1 MRIDRKTIA
10 AGVGAAGL
18 LGLGLYL
25 AVPAAADDP
34 SPSSS
39 PSARPHHWD
48 KGHPEQG
55 RPENGRPGQPH
66 RWGRGG
72 FRGGG
77 GLGGV
82 HGEATVRRKDG
93 FHLAVW
99 QRGKI
104 TAVSGTTLTVRSD
117 DGVSW
122 TWTTNDKTFVRKN
135 GDKAELKSLA
145 NGDQV
150 MVAGERSGETRTARV
165 VRVPKAR

>member
-10 AGVGAAGL
+10 AGAGAGGL

-25 AVPAAADDP
+25 AVPAFADDP

-39 PSARPHHWD
+39 PSAKPHHWD
-48 KGHPEQG
+48 KGRPEQG
-55 RPENGRPGQPH
+55 RPDKGRPGPH

-72 FRGGG
+72 FGGAG
-77 GLGGV
+77 GFGGV
-82 HGEATVRRKDG
+82 HGEATVQRKDG
-93 FHLAVW
+93 FHLVGW

-104 TAVSGTTLTVRSD
+104 TAVSGATLTVRSD

-122 TWTTNDKTFVRKN
+122 TWTTNDKTVVRKN
-135 GDKAELKSLA
+135 AEKAELKSLA
-145 NGDQV
+145 NGDLV
-150 MVAGERSGETRTARV
+150 MVVGERSGQTRTARM